1 MRCASFSR
9 NGRPLEHEHSCTD
22 EQASGRSPGRSNRE
36 KAPRRGL
43 GAGRSRRVLRSD
55 RGGIV
60 LRACGQ
66 GGLLRALDARGLR
79 LPMTGAP
86 TPVADA
92 VWRELH
98 DRLWSFI
105 ARRVRSPQDAEDI
118 LQEVML
124 RIHRHSGD
132 LEHAD
137 RVASWVYR
145 IAANS
150 VTDHYRRSV
159 RRELASGQATDIDEP
174 AGATAASAWTEPD
187 SEELRAELA
196 GCLAPLTARLPPLYR
211 EALEVTEFQGMTQA
225 EAASRLGLSVS
236 GMKARVQRGREQLK
250 ELLLDCCEVEL
261 DRRGGVTA
269 YRSKR
274 GSCATCGRR

>member
-1 MRCASFSR
+1 
-9 NGRPLEHEHSCTD
+9 
-22 EQASGRSPGRSNRE
+22 
-36 KAPRRGL
+36 
-43 GAGRSRRVLRSD
+43 VLRT
-55 RGGIV
+55 RGEG
-60 LRACGQ
+60 R
-66 GGLLRALDARGLR
+66 LLQAFDGRELR
-79 LPMTGAP
+79 LPMSIAVT
-86 TPVADA
+86 TPAA
-92 VWRELH
+92 EAIWHELH
-98 DRLWSFI
+98 DRLRSFI

-150 VTDHYRRSV
+150 IADHYRRPA
-159 RRELASGQATDIDEP
+159 RRELAAGQAMDVAAP
-174 AGATAASAWTEPD
+174 AGAAAAPAWAEPD
-187 SEELRAELA
+187 SAELRAELA
-196 GCLAPLTARLPPLYR
+196 DCLAPLTARLPELYR
-211 EALEVTEFQGMTQA
+211 EALDVTEFQGITQA
-225 EAASRLGLSVS
+225 EAAGRLGLSVS

-250 ELLLDCCEVEL
+250 DLLLDCCDVEL

>member
-1 MRCASFSR
+1 MSTAV
-9 NGRPLEHEHSCTD
+9 T
-22 EQASGRSPGRSNRE
+22 
-36 KAPRRGL
+36 
-43 GAGRSRRVLRSD
+43 
-55 RGGIV
+55 
-60 LRACGQ
+60 
-66 GGLLRALDARGLR
+66 
-79 LPMTGAP
+79 
-86 TPVADA
+86 TPAAEA
-92 VWRELH
+92 VWHDLR
-98 DRLWSFI
+98 DRLRRFI

-150 VTDHYRRSV
+150 IADHYRRPA
-159 RRELASGQATDIDEP
+159 RRELASGQAVDIAEP
-174 AGATAASAWTEPD
+174 AGAAAETAWAEPNSA
-187 SEELRAELA
+187 ELRSELA
-196 GCLAPLTARLPPLYR
+196 HCLAPLTARLPDLYR
-211 EALEVTEFQGMTQA
+211 EALDVTEFQGITQA
-225 EAASRLGLSVS
+225 EAAKRLGVSVS
-236 GMKARVQRGREQLK
+236 GMKARVQRGRKQLK
-250 ELLLDCCEVEL
+250 DLLLDCCDVEL

>member
-1 MRCASFSR
+1 
-9 NGRPLEHEHSCTD
+9 
-22 EQASGRSPGRSNRE
+22 
-36 KAPRRGL
+36 
-43 GAGRSRRVLRSD
+43 
-55 RGGIV
+55 V
-60 LRACGQ
+60 LRAGGE
-66 GGLLRALDARGLR
+66 GGLLRALDGRGLR
-79 LPMTGAP
+79 LPMSTAIRP
-86 TPVADA
+86 PAAEA
-92 VWRELH
+92 VWHELH
-98 DRLWSFI
+98 DRLRRFI

-150 VTDHYRRSV
+150 IADHYRRPA
-159 RRELASGQATDIDEP
+159 RRELALGQAMDIAER
-174 AGATAASAWTEPD
+174 AGAAAATAWAEPD
-187 SEELRAELA
+187 SAELRAELA
-196 GCLAPLTARLPPLYR
+196 HCLAPLTARLPDLYR
-211 EALEVTEFQGMTQA
+211 EALDVTEFQGITQT
-225 EAASRLGLSVS
+225 EAAGRLGLSVS

-250 ELLLDCCEVEL
+250 DLLLDCCEVEL

-274 GSCATCGRR
+274 GSCGTCGRR